1 MLADVSLQ
9 DMNCTSLTVDDTKWT
24 VVVSRKVAIAM
35 DDTLA
40 QSWQSRGQQRFNSPN
55 GRSLLALL
63 PRQGH
68 VPGIAIIAVYAPH
81 FADWCLQE
89 GLTV

>member
-9 DMNCTSLTVDDTKWT
+9 DMNSTSFTVDDTKWT
-24 VVVSRKVAIAM
+24 VLVSGKVAIAM

-40 QSWQSRGQQRFNSPN
+40 HIGGQQRFNSPN

-63 PRQGH
+63 PQAHSAYRR
-68 VPGIAIIAVYAPH
+68 
-81 FADWCLQE
+81 
-89 GLTV
+89 GL

>member
-9 DMNCTSLTVDDTKWT
+9 DMNSTSFTVDDTKWT
-24 VVVSRKVAIAM
+24 VLVSGKVAVAM

-40 QSWQSRGQQRFNSPN
+40 QSWQRGGQQRFNSPN

-63 PRQGH
+63 P
-68 VPGIAIIAVYAPH
+68 
-81 FADWCLQE
+81 WL
-89 GLTV
+89 